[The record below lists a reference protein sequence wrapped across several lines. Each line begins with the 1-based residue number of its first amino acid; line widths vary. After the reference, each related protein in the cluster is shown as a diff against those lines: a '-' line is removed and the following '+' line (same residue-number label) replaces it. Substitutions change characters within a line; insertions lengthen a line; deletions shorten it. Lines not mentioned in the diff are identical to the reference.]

1 MTDIETAQIESNT
14 DATRK
19 LVSIQSI
26 KSISP
31 IPDADAIEVAEVLGY
46 KVVVKKGEFKVGD
59 KCVFFEVDSIL
70 PVQPWSEFLKDK
82 NDPSKP
88 IRLKTIK
95 LRKQISQ
102 GLALPLSILEY
113 YGKIL
118 ENKNGEKFLILKEE

>member
-1 MTDIETAQIESNT
+1 MTETAQIESNT
-14 DATRK
+14 DSTRK
-19 LVSIQSI
+19 LVSIQVI

-46 KVVVKKGEFKVGD
+46 KVVVKKGEFKIGD

-70 PVQPWSEFLKDK
+70 PVTPWSEFLKDK
-82 NDPSKP
+82 NAPDKP
-88 IRLKTIK
+88 IRLKTVK
-95 LRKQISQ
+95 LRKQVSQ

>member
-1 MTDIETAQIESNT
+1 MTDIETSQIESNT

-19 LVSIQSI
+19 LASIQVI
-26 KSISP
+26 KALSP

-46 KVVVKKGEFKVGD
+46 KVVVKKGEFIVGD

-70 PVQPWSEFLKDK
+70 PVQPWSDFLKDK
-82 NDPSKP
+82 HDPTKP

-95 LRKQISQ
+95 LRKQVSQ

-113 YGKIL
+113 YGTTF
-118 ENKNGEKFLILKEE
+118 ENKNGEQILILKEE